1 MSVFLF
7 LIVPSMVLSLFAVT
21 RGTPG
26 FVVTAVSVILRDLA
40 LCGLVLFFLWRNG
53 EPRQRI
59 GWTSR
64 DWMRQA
70 ALGVLLFPLMFV
82 GAAFCAWMFSK
93 MGLSS
98 PRSPL
103 RSVLSI
109 RSVFEAPLA
118 VLLVAVV
125 AVTEETIF
133 RGYLFLRL
141 GAVTGRMPWAV
152 FLSTVIFAMGHGYE
166 GGVGLATVGLI
177 GLTLGL
183 VYLRHPEFSGSH
195 RDALSAGLYRHR
207 CRTLAVGSH
216 TMTRWELLALP
227 KTQVENLSIFQPASP
242 PSESI
247 RTLSILLFAI
257 AGLIFVVVEG
267 VLVYNLLRFR
277 QTTDEPSSEPPQVYG
292 GTPIE
297 IAWTVAP
304 TLIVCILVLVLARR
318 FGKSISIPLP
328 QGGRRCA
335 LCDGHRAAMVVGIPL
350 RRVQRTSLAFH
361 HRQRAARACGQR
373 RRSGAGA
380 CISIFNRPT
389 SFTASGCRGWPARL
403 T

>member
-1 MSVFLF
+1 MSPPLAPSWQVVPRGPIIAFHWPGERRARVRRAVRKSDFGERAGGNRRRASLCSPGRAKATLGQGAALEVSVFLF

-59 GWTSR
+59 GWTSQ

-109 RSVFEAPLA
+109 HSVFEAPLA

-183 VYLRHPEFSGSH
+183 VY
-195 RDALSAGLYRHR
+195 SAT
-207 CRTLAVGSH
+207 RTL
-216 TMTRWELLALP
+216 
-227 KTQVENLSIFQPASP
+227 
-242 PSESI
+242 
-247 RTLSILLFAI
+247 
-257 AGLIFVVVEG
+257 
-267 VLVYNLLRFR
+267 
-277 QTTDEPSSEPPQVYG
+277 
-292 GTPIE
+292 
-297 IAWTVAP
+297 VAP
-304 TLIVCILVLVLARR
+304 IVMHFLQDFIGIVVA
-318 FGKSISIPLP
+318 PLLLEAI
-328 QGGRRCA
+328 R
-335 LCDGHRAAMVVGIPL
+335 
-350 RRVQRTSLAFH
+350 
-361 HRQRAARACGQR
+361 
-373 RRSGAGA
+373 
-380 CISIFNRPT
+380 
-389 SFTASGCRGWPARL
+389 
-403 T
+403 